1 MFDHL
6 PLDRHRHKSINLRNA
21 ISQVKADEVWLRLW
35 CVELAGGF
43 WLIWAFGLAVSG
55 GLGLLGD
62 SRFSVLVG
70 RLSYGLRCVRVI
82 DVQGEPIKW
91 H

>member
-55 GLGLLGD
+55 GGFGAFGG
-62 SRFSVLVG
+62 FSVFGFGWAFIIWIKV
-70 RLSYGLRCVRVI
+70 RASNRCSRRTN
-82 DVQGEPIKW
+82 
-91 H
+91 